1 MKMLMKKRNYLFLS
15 ALVFAFVLV
24 CGGKITYASQ
34 APEETPAVYNVTIAF
49 DKNGGSG
56 SMAGITVP
64 SNVPTA
70 LPANTFT
77 KKGYEFNGWNT
88 QADGKGT
95 GYADKADVTGLAT
108 EENNGS
114 TVTLYAQWQ
123 LTAPKIKTTKSNT
136 PYCIKITYAK
146 GTSVSGYEIQY
157 STSKSFAKKK
167 TTTLKALK
175 NSTSAEL
182 SRVVPNKKYYV
193 RMRSYKKAGSGMDYS
208 AWSKTTSVKV
218 KNGKTIMNVKCDTAV
233 EADIKLNGSGTGYH
247 AKIVMGNQTSA
258 VSFGLQ
264 FDDYAE
270 APYTHKTMALIENIA
285 SNAAGGQNYSRV
297 GNPLKKNKTYHLMM
311 ASDGKDRID
320 LYLDYKKI
328 GSVRS
333 DVAATST
340 FVRIEGCARLTGDKV
355 DAQFSHIRYKIARN
369 SPVRVLGDDLKWT
382 QRKLNKGLAYKYDKS
397 TGIIRIYGTEVGVNG
412 DWDSDYEG
420 VSEILQ
426 FEY

>member
-15 ALVFAFVLV
+15 VLVFALVLV
-24 CGGKITYASQ
+24 CSGKTAYASQ
-34 APEETPAVYNVTIAF
+34 VPGEAATVYNVTITF

-64 SNVPTA
+64 SNVQTA

-77 KKGYEFNGWNT
+77 RKGYQFNGWNT
-88 QADGKGT
+88 QADGEGEMYT
-95 GYADKADVTGLAT
+95 DRADVTGLAT
-108 EENNGS
+108 EENNGR
-114 TVTLYAQWQ
+114 TIMLYAQWQ
-123 LTAPKIKTTKSNT
+123 LTQPKIKTTKSNS

-146 GTSVSGYEIQY
+146 GTAVSGYEIEY
-157 STSKSFAKKK
+157 STKKSFPTK
-167 TTTLKALK
+167 TTAKLKALK
-175 NSTSAEL
+175 NSTSAQL

-193 RMRSYKKAGSGMDYS
+193 RMRSYKTAGGQTDYS
-208 AWSKTTSVKV
+208 AWSKATSVKV

-233 EADIKLNGSGTGYH
+233 EADIKLKGSGTGYH

-270 APYTHKTMALIENIA
+270 APYTHKTMALVENIA
-285 SNAAGGQNYSRV
+285 SNNAGGQTYIRM
-297 GNPLKKNKTYHLMM
+297 GKPLKRNKTYHLMM
-311 ASDGKDRID
+311 ASNGKDKID
-320 LYLDYKKI
+320 VYLDYKKI

-333 DVAATST
+333 DVAANSL
-340 FVRIEGCARLTGDKV
+340 FVRIEACARLTGDKV
-355 DAQFSHIRYKIARN
+355 DAEFSNIRYKIARN
-369 SPVRVLGDDLKWT
+369 SPVRVLGDDLKWK
-382 QRKLNKGLAYKYDKS
+382 QIKLNKGLAYKYDKS
-397 TGIIRIYGTEVGVNG
+397 TGVIRLYGTEVGVNG